1 MPQQSRYS
9 DSDFEALMNKVILT
23 LEENQ
28 ASRDL
33 QLMVLG
39 NVITHILNTQVSPEN
54 RKAMAEQFASVL
66 VKSVNG

>member
-28 ASRDL
+28 ATRDL

-39 NVITHILNTQVSPEN
+39 NVITHILNTQVPPAN
-54 RKAMAEQFASVL
+54 RKAIAEQFASVL
-66 VKSVNG
+66 VKSVDG

>member
-9 DSDFEALMNKVILT
+9 DSDFEALMDKVILT
-23 LEENQ
+23 LEENE

-39 NVITHILNTQVSPEN
+39 NVITHILNTQVPAAN

-66 VKSVNG
+66 QKSVN